1 MESIGL
7 ICSVCHK
14 ENEPASQMCNRCGAE
29 IDRDLPPLLILESLF
44 TRDLIWGINAAGL
57 ILPLGLLSGG
67 FLAAGLIWAD
77 QGFYSSWG
85 LGAFALLVLGMI
97 ATLAILPMSRRV
109 KSMLFG
115 VGIITKFGLLAT
127 VAGVLSL
134 GFYLSN

>member
-29 IDRDLPPLLILESLF
+29 IDRDLPSLLILESLF
-44 TRDLIWGINAAGL
+44 TRDLMWGINAAGL

-85 LGAFALLVLGMI
+85 LGAFALLALGMI

>member
-14 ENEPASQMCNRCGAE
+14 ENESASQMCNRCGAE
-29 IDRDLPPLLILESLF
+29 IDRDVPSLLILESLF

-85 LGAFALLVLGMI
+85 LGAFALLALGMV

-115 VGIITKFGLLAT
+115 VGIITKFGFLVT
-127 VAGVLSL
+127 VTGVLSL